1 MANLSLNIEAI
12 RVQMGFTRVEMA
24 EKMNISIDRYN
35 RLASGDSKMLA
46 AELVSLHKIRGVPYE
61 NIKVI
66 S

>member
-1 MANLSLNIEAI
+1 
-12 RVQMGFTRVEMA
+12 MGVTRVEMA

-46 AELVSLHKIRGVPYE
+46 AELVSLHKISGVPYE